1 MALVTCLWVPLQI
14 YDQTRERGWL
24 KSDREVL
31 AKEEVLNALGTGRHA
46 ASLVSLTAAL
56 TDTMEMISLAKICD
70 TYPEANTLSHTRLCR
85 REHTHRNTHI
95 LVPRRWH
102 ILHGDRALHIA
113 LCTHI
118 QACTVATL
126 LHLAKCLSSSQSS
139 SPLQPSGVT
148 CLDNAD
154 SLPGCS
160 HKHTFMQEL
169 AEPLT
174 VQAPL
179 HSYPPVP
186 FRYSS
191 GVLGHNKVSG
201 HKNHEHK

>member
-1 MALVTCLWVPLQI
+1 MGLCFHSGCKTINLWYRWTFTSKKPAEVSAWEKTLLVNYPVSHTSHFPPSCMALVTCLWVPLQI
-14 YDQTRERGWL
+14 YDQTRERDWL

-70 TYPEANTLSHTRLCR
+70 TYPEANTLSHTRFCR

-113 LCTHI
+113 PCTHTSSHSSHP
-118 QACTVATL
+118 AAFGWVSFLESELRAAAAFRGHL
-126 LHLAKCLSSSQSS
+126 L
-139 SPLQPSGVT
+139 G
-148 CLDNAD
+148 
-154 SLPGCS
+154 
-160 HKHTFMQEL
+160 
-169 AEPLT
+169 
-174 VQAPL
+174 
-179 HSYPPVP
+179 
-186 FRYSS
+186 
-191 GVLGHNKVSG
+191 
-201 HKNHEHK
+201 